1 MTTLPLLSG
10 EKGGNSGERLPAG
23 ADVLED
29 FIAELSPLLMEIL
42 LCDCTKSSEGEQHNI
57 FWATGDYEHLG
68 AGYGYGDP
76 IRTELI
82 TGDNGSVI
90 MPRVLKNRAAQ
101 KERVRQRAEVF
112 TPSWLCNRQNNR
124 IDHAW
129 FGREDVFNR
138 ETHDGTWESNP
149 EKIVFPVGKSWRDY
163 VYDRRM
169 EITCG
174 EAPYL
179 VSRYD
184 STTGEEIPLVQRI
197 GILDRKLRIVSEN
210 TNTRGEWLYWA
221 KVSFKCVYGYEWQ
234 GDNLLIAREN
244 MLMTFA
250 DYYEARFGKF
260 PQLRSLLSIA
270 RILSWNLWQM
280 DGLKGVIPDSCREE
294 EFAQLLL
301 FGGEEPSKCLGC
313 REGDITQ
320 HNGTYCL
327 IRDWTAKK
335 PKDKVR
341 YIDLLTA

>member
-1 MTTLPLLSG
+1 MFPLLLN
-10 EKGGNSGERLPAG
+10 EKGRTLEESTPSE

-29 FIAELSPLLMEIL
+29 FITKLSPLLTETL
-42 LCDCTKSSEGEQHNI
+42 LRDCTKSLSGEQHNI
-57 FWATGDYEHLG
+57 FWATHDYEHLG
-68 AGYGYGDP
+68 AGYGYNDP

-82 TGDNGSVI
+82 TGVNGTVI
-90 MPRVLKNRAAQ
+90 MPRVLKNRVTQ

-112 TPSWLCNRQNNR
+112 TPAWVCNRQNNL
-124 IDHAW
+124 IDRAW
-129 FGREDVFNR
+129 FGRDDVFNR
-138 ETHDGTWESNP
+138 ETGDGAWESNP
-149 EKIVFPVGKSWRDY
+149 EKIVFPTGKSWRDY
-163 VYDRRM
+163 IWDRRM

-184 STTGEEIPLVQRI
+184 STTGAVIPLAQRI
-197 GILDRKLRIVSEN
+197 GLLDRKLRIVSEN
-210 TNTRGEWLYWA
+210 ASTRGEWLYWA
-221 KVSFKCVYGYEWQ
+221 TRSFQCVYGYEWQ

-244 MLMTFA
+244 LLMTFA
-250 DYYEARFGKF
+250 DYYEARFGQF

-280 DGLKGVIPDSCREE
+280 DGLKGVIPDSCRQED
-294 EFAQLLL
+294 FAQLLL
-301 FGGEEPSKCLGC
+301 FGGEEPSKCQGC

-335 PKDKVR
+335 PKDTIR
-341 YIDLLTA
+341 YIDLITA